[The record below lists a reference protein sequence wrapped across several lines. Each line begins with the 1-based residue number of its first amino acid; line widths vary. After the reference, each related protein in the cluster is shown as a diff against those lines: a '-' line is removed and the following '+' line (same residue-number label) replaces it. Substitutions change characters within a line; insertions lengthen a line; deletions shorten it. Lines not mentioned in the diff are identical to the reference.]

1 MSKGTRIIRI
11 NEEIKKE
18 LSEIIR
24 HDLKDPRINNAFVS
38 VINVDTTSD
47 LKICKIYISVM
58 ADKEQK
64 ENVIEGLINASGYIR
79 REIAK
84 RINLRNT
91 PELIFKLDD
100 SIEYGIHL
108 SKIIDV
114 IKKDRG
120 DDEAHD

>member
-64 ENVIEGLINASGYIR
+64 ENVIEGLINAM
-79 REIAK
+79 
-84 RINLRNT
+84 
-91 PELIFKLDD
+91 
-100 SIEYGIHL
+100 
-108 SKIIDV
+108 V
-114 IKKDRG
+114 ISAEK
-120 DDEAHD
+120 

>member
-1 MSKGTRIIRI
+1 
-11 NEEIKKE
+11 
-18 LSEIIR
+18 
-24 HDLKDPRINNAFVS
+24 
-38 VINVDTTSD
+38 
-47 LKICKIYISVM
+47 M

-108 SKIIDV
+108 SKIIDE
-114 IKKDRG
+114 IKKDSG